1 MRDILPE
8 HFFKA
13 VYAEG
18 VPQTVKMRPASFIT
32 MIRDSHPADEGV
44 EINLDV
50 IPRIMPIPSVAQKEK
65 VFPVGYWVELS
76 AVPGTILCQ

>member
-1 MRDILPE
+1 
-8 HFFKA
+8 
-13 VYAEG
+13 
-18 VPQTVKMRPASFIT
+18 